1 MLLNVALMQLHLAF
15 AQMNVKEKN
24 YGKEKTIME
33 TITGAITSNID
44 NKAEGTM
51 KMYPP
56 LEERTSDA
64 ISYYTEHGKRGK
76 SGIK

>member
-1 MLLNVALMQLHLAF
+1 MEM
-15 AQMNVKEKN
+15 K
-24 YGKEKTIME
+24 KTIMG

-44 NKAEGTM
+44 NKTEGTM

-56 LEERTSDA
+56 LEERPSDV
-64 ISYYTEHGKRGK
+64 ISYYTEHGMRGK